1 MDDDDG
7 STTSTP
13 QGDEVEM
20 IPAASAR
27 ENGEGYGGEFEGT
40 PPGEEGRRGRRRR
53 RDDDGDT
60 MVTKAVKRGDIEG
73 VTDALKQSG
82 RVNAKKDQGQTP
94 LAIACRMGQASIVT
108 MLLWKFGADANIT
121 FDADNKWTPLHHAIW
136 NVHKEVVQLL
146 LSAEAIEVNKA
157 NKHGM
162 TPLHLA
168 CGCGDIDML
177 KIVVQAPGVDVNL
190 RNWYGETPLLTACAC
205 GNVEVVKVLLSAPGI
220 DVDKP
225 HHALLRSPLWIAAG
239 HGNPAIV
246 KLLLSAG
253 ANVHGLDVHGY
264 SALDVACSPGLNHI
278 EVDVGAKYA
287 KASEPS
293 GRRLSTTER
302 EMLQRERVKWK
313 ARRERNLMVAD
324 VTRRAHAE
332 KVMCKLRP
340 AILALRSA
348 GFPNIPQLLDAAIN
362 TLTDDQTIVQARLF
376 VARGWARMSAST
388 STHVSARQGQP

>member
-27 ENGEGYGGEFEGT
+27 ENGEGYGGEIEGT

-82 RVNAKKDQGQTP
+82 RVNAKNDQGQTP

-121 FDADNKWTPLHHAIW
+121 SYTDNKWTPLHHAIW

-205 GNVEVVKVLLSAPGI
+205 GNVGNRLDRADLVVDLHHRDQAGVGGHVLLG
-220 DVDKP
+220 
-225 HHALLRSPLWIAAG
+225 
-239 HGNPAIV
+239 
-246 KLLLSAG
+246 
-253 ANVHGLDVHGY
+253 
-264 SALDVACSPGLNHI
+264 VA
-278 EVDVGAKYA
+278 
-287 KASEPS
+287 
-293 GRRLSTTER
+293 
-302 EMLQRERVKWK
+302 
-313 ARRERNLMVAD
+313 
-324 VTRRAHAE
+324 
-332 KVMCKLRP
+332 
-340 AILALRSA
+340 LALFRHVEDMRVAERLCGLVHRSV
-348 GFPNIPQLLDAAIN
+348 LDGDPLIIGLVEAADS
-362 TLTDDQTIVQARLF
+362 L
-376 VARGWARMSAST
+376 
-388 STHVSARQGQP
+388 